1 MLISSTGSSSM
12 SAPGSARRGPEN
24 TSLPNDRASIS
35 NGRRAVALLAPADSL
50 LRRASFCVSR
60 KKTYLSH
67 LVQLVAKLF
76 RKSLHPERSE
86 RSMLLFFQLLRDG
99 LCGEVGK
106 AAAYPGLGQSD
117 VTFLVIAFGV
127 QAKGRGG
134 QSITEIREVCV
145 IFFRISSLLVKL
157 AARVC
162 GIATLFFLFFL
173 RKYVGVCL
181 RRHAVWRLG
190 SRLLVFRRAI

>member
-1 MLISSTGSSSM
+1 MLISSTGSSSI
-12 SAPGSARRGPEN
+12 SAPDSGRRGPEN
-24 TSLPNDRASIS
+24 TSLPNDSASIS

-106 AAAYPGLGQSD
+106 AAAYPGLGQSH
-117 VTFLVIAFGV
+117 VAFFVIAFGV
-127 QAKGRGG
+127 QAKGRG
-134 QSITEIREVCV
+134 
-145 IFFRISSLLVKL
+145 
-157 AARVC
+157 
-162 GIATLFFLFFL
+162 
-173 RKYVGVCL
+173 
-181 RRHAVWRLG
+181 
-190 SRLLVFRRAI
+190 